1 MASGPVMVA
10 HRGRTG
16 FEGLTGH
23 LDGLPDRSV
32 TLSSMSLPFL
42 ASVPVVD
49 VTPDLVL
56 LIPVTLLDL
65 AFELVAAAVDH
76 VQVVIG
82 ELAPLLF
89 DVALELLPV
98 PFNPVP
104 IHHRL
109 LTPSPLTRH
118 LGCQQTRWASVSIWQ
133 NGGSGTAP
141 SRRARSYGASSSI
154 RCARPA
160 LQCREHPKLDPA
172 SPGT

>member
-42 ASVPVVD
+42 ASVPVVHF
-49 VTPDLVL
+49 TSDLVL

-98 PFNPVP
+98 PFNPIP

-109 LTPSPLTRH
+109 LNSFAAYAAPGVPTESQRDGAYGLRLLSKARQHRKPTAISDVIESARL
-118 LGCQQTRWASVSIWQ
+118 SM
-133 NGGSGTAP
+133 GTSCSTVFVTDAV
-141 SRRARSYGASSSI
+141 
-154 RCARPA
+154 
-160 LQCREHPKLDPA
+160 
-172 SPGT
+172 

>member
-32 TLSSMSLPFL
+32 TLSSMPLPFL
-42 ASVPVVD
+42 ASVPVVHF
-49 VTPDLVL
+49 TSDLIL

-65 AFELVAAAVDH
+65 AFELIAAAVDH
-76 VQVVIG
+76 VQIVIG

-89 DVALELLPV
+89 DVAFELLPV
-98 PFNPVP
+98 PFP
-104 IHHRL
+104 IHRRL
-109 LTPSPLTRH
+109 LNSFAAYAAP
-118 LGCQQTRWASVSIWQ
+118 GCQQTRCASVSIWQ

-141 SRRARSYGASSSI
+141 SRRARSHWS
-154 RCARPA
+154 
-160 LQCREHPKLDPA
+160 
-172 SPGT
+172 

>member
-42 ASVPVVD
+42 ASVPVVHF
-49 VTPDLVL
+49 TSDLVL

-89 DVALELLPV
+89 DVALERLPV
-98 PFNPVP
+98 PFTLFQS
-104 IHHRL
+104 IIASS
-109 LTPSPLTRH
+109 TPSPLTRH
-118 LGCQQTRWASVSIWQ
+118 EMGIGFNLAERW
-133 NGGSGTAP
+133 
-141 SRRARSYGASSSI
+141 
-154 RCARPA
+154 
-160 LQCREHPKLDPA
+160 
-172 SPGT
+172 

>member
-42 ASVPVVD
+42 ASVPVVHF
-49 VTPDLVL
+49 TPDLVL

-65 AFELVAAAVDH
+65 AFELIAAAVDH
-76 VQVVIG
+76 VQIVIG

-98 PFNPVP
+98 PFHSVP
-104 IHHRL
+104 IHGYASSL
-109 LTPSPLTRH
+109 PSPLR
-118 LGCQQTRWASVSIWQ
+118 
-133 NGGSGTAP
+133 
-141 SRRARSYGASSSI
+141 RRALQANGWG
-154 RCARPA
+154 RPWFQ
-160 LQCREHPKLDPA
+160 LGP
-172 SPGT
+172 